1 MSVKKACMCAQTQ
14 QSKHNFTHPPC
25 SSLECAITM
34 WAIQPSHPQSADDR
48 LVAANT
54 HQSVSAH
61 VLIRAPPRTHCDA
74 SQGKR
79 ATARVR
85 EYTRTDLEA

>member
-1 MSVKKACMCAQTQ
+1 
-14 QSKHNFTHPPC
+14 
-25 SSLECAITM
+25 M

-48 LVAANT
+48 LVTANT
-54 HQSVSAH
+54 HESVSAH
-61 VLIRAPPRTHCDA
+61 SQLIRAPPRTHCDA